1 MLFACNDEAL
11 SEQIDTLLGLLDV
24 VLKKATS
31 IQSDIIYN
39 KLLGKQ
45 EEDIAKLLNIK
56 QPTVNRHSNAIG
68 LNAIE
73 SAVNYFEKL
82 NFEQ

>member
-1 MLFACNDEAL
+1 MLFGCNDESL
-11 SEQIDTLLGLLDV
+11 SEQIDTMLGLLDV

-31 IQSDIIYN
+31 IQSEIVYN
-39 KLLGKQ
+39 KLSGKQ
-45 EEDIAKLLNIK
+45 ENEIAKLLNIK
-56 QPTVNRHSNAIG
+56 QPTVNRHSNSAG
-68 LNAIE
+68 WPAIE